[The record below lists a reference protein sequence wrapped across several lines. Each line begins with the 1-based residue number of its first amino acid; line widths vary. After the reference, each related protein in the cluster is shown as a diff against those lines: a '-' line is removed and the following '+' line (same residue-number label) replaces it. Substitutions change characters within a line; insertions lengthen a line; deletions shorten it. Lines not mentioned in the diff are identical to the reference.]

1 MTVYKP
7 VCVSGL
13 TDLAPVNRTMWNGE
27 PYFSPGIH
35 GVDSQGS
42 PDVIRLMGLLRK
54 MTST

>member
-13 TDLAPVNRTMWNGE
+13 TDLAPVTRTMWNGE